1 MMNRH
6 PSALTLEAL
15 RALHCAPLGPDQAL
29 SGEPLRTLLQTV
41 PHWSVTDGF
50 LVARFTFRSWFE
62 TLGFVNAVAWM
73 AQTQD
78 HHPELLVTHNRCDVR
93 WNTHSA
99 RGITLNDFICA
110 AHTDALAAAP
120 PAS

>member
-1 MMNRH
+1 MSDAA
-6 PSALTLEAL
+6 SAMTPEAL
-15 RALHCAPLGPDQAL
+15 RALHCAPLGPAQAL

-41 PHWSVTDGF
+41 PRWTVTNGS
-50 LVARFTFRSWFE
+50 LAAQFTFHSWFE

-78 HHPELLVTHNRCDVR
+78 HHPELLVTHNRCEVR

-99 RGITLNDFICA
+99 HGITLNDFICA
-110 AHTDALAAAP
+110 AHTDALAAGP

>member
-6 PSALTLEAL
+6 PSTLTPEAL
-15 RALHCAPLGPDQAL
+15 RALHCARLGPDQAL
-29 SGEPLRTLLQTV
+29 SGEPLHTLLQTV
-41 PHWSVTDGF
+41 PHWSVIDGF
-50 LVARFTFRSWFE
+50 LVARFTFGSWFE

-78 HHPELLVTHNRCDVR
+78 HHPELLVAHNRCDVR

-99 RGITLNDFICA
+99 RGISLNDFICA
-110 AHTDALAAAP
+110 ARTDALAAGP
-120 PAS
+120 PA